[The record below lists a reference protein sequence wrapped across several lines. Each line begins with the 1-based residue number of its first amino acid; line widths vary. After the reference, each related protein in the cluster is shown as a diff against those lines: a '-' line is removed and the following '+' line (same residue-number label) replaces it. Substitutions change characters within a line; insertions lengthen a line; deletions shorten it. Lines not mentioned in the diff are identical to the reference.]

1 MAESVID
8 LTRSRLELRTFKVA
22 ALSCKGWRCEVHE
35 NRQSTKPPSRRP
47 EARPSMQSGARVLL
61 VIGMPRSLVDC
72 VHVLLQ
78 GREDR
83 CLLGVRERQRVG
95 DASDL
100 IREAE
105 LLNETAVPR
114 GR

>member
-8 LTRSRLELRTFKVA
+8 LTRSRLELRNFKVA
-22 ALSCKGWRCEVHE
+22 TLDRNGWRCEVHE
-35 NRQSTKPPSRRP
+35 NHQSTKPPGRRP
-47 EARPSMQSGARVLL
+47 VEGRPIHSDERVLT
-61 VIGMPRSLVDC
+61 VIGLPRSLVDF

-100 IREAE
+100 IGEAK
-105 LLNETAVPR
+105 LLHEAAVPR